1 MKISII
7 TVCYNSEATIANT
20 LRSVTSQDHPEL
32 EYIVIDGGS
41 TDGTLKIIEQY
52 RSRIAHVL
60 SEKDEGIY
68 FALNKGIALAS
79 GEVCGI
85 LHSDDFYPSSAI
97 LSKVGKTFATTHTQ
111 SVYGDLQYVSR
122 NDIEKVQRYWRSGE
136 YTDGLFLK
144 GWMPPHPA
152 FFIKTDCYR
161 QYGAFNTTLRSAAD
175 YELMLRMLHK
185 HKISTTYL
193 PEVLVK
199 MRTGGKSNVS
209 LLNRLKAN
217 KEDRLAW
224 KINGLK
230 PGPFTLFMKPL
241 SKVTQFLK

>member
-7 TVCYNSEATIANT
+7 TVCYNSEATIADT

-41 TDGTLKIIEQY
+41 TDGTLQIIEQY
-52 RSRIAHVL
+52 RSRITRVL

-68 FALNKGIALAS
+68 FALNKGIALAT

-85 LHSDDFYPSSAI
+85 LHSDDFYPSPAI
-97 LSKVGKTFATTHTQ
+97 LSRVCKTFATANTQ

-122 NDIEKVQRYWRSGE
+122 NDSEKVQRYWRSGE

-209 LLNRLKAN
+209 LLNRIKAN

-224 KINGLK
+224 KLNGLK

-241 SKVTQFLK
+241 SKVSQFLK